1 VDGVEDHLFLSGHA
15 APGTMLGLVGDLSWV
30 TSKLGAE
37 AVQRVGLEEKVQ
49 LSVRNRQQ
57 TGLQF
62 GATAWKVDIQSAGAA
77 SAWWRGDLL
86 AFAFVTLSV
95 LGVLIM
101 GVVLLARDVARE
113 TNLNQM
119 RADLV
124 SGVSHELKT
133 PLSVIRVYAETID
146 DVSDATAQERR
157 HFAQAIVQ
165 ETDRLRRLI
174 DDVVDFSRIQQGQR
188 QYRFTIGSLSD
199 VVGRTVEQFRRYAE
213 LHGFTVTTTIASD
226 LPPVAF
232 DAVSV
237 EQAVMNLLDNAAKY
251 SGDSTVIVV
260 RVFESAGRVTIEVED
275 KGVGIPA
282 DEQPRIFE
290 RFTRGAHPDR
300 GGYGL
305 GLYLVRHIARA
316 HGGEVEV
323 TSTTGEGSC
332 FRLQLPVADPDVKGH
347 EHAQGLAG

>member
-1 VDGVEDHLFLSGHA
+1 V
-15 APGTMLGLVGDLSWV
+15 GLVADLSWV
-30 TSKLGAE
+30 SRKLGEEVAE
-37 AVQRVGLEEKVQ
+37 GIAPGETVQ
-49 LSVRNRQQ
+49 LRVRNRQH
-57 TGLQF
+57 TGFQA
-62 GATAWKVDIQSAGAA
+62 GTTAWTVDIQNAGDATR
-77 SAWWRGDLL
+77 WWRADLL
-86 AFAFVTLSV
+86 AFSFVTLIV

-146 DVSDATAQERR
+146 DVSDATVQERR

-174 DDVVDFSRIQQGQR
+174 DDVVDFSRIQQGER
-188 QYRFTIGSLSD
+188 SYRLAVGSLSD
-199 VVGRTVEQFRRYAE
+199 MVGRTVEQFRRYAE
-213 LHGFTVTTTIASD
+213 LHGFTVSTEIAAV

-232 DAVSV
+232 DALSV

-251 SGDSTVIVV
+251 SGDSTCIAV
-260 RVFESAGRVTIEVED
+260 RVYQSEGSVTIEVQD
-275 KGVGIPA
+275 QGVGIPA
-282 DEQPRIFE
+282 NEQPRIFE
-290 RFTRGAHPDR
+290 RFTRGSHPDR

-305 GLYLVRHIARA
+305 GLYLVRHIVQA
-316 HGGEVEV
+316 HGGQVEL
-323 TSTTGEGSC
+323 SSAPGEGSR
-332 FRLQLPVADPDVKGH
+332 FRLLFPIVDNDVKGH
-347 EHAQGLAG
+347 AHAQGLAG

>member
-1 VDGVEDHLFLSGHA
+1 
-15 APGTMLGLVGDLSWV
+15 M
-30 TSKLGAE
+30 
-37 AVQRVGLEEKVQ
+37 
-49 LSVRNRQQ
+49 
-57 TGLQF
+57 
-62 GATAWKVDIQSAGAA
+62 AA
-77 SAWWRGDLL
+77 SPWLRTDLL
-86 AFAFVTLSV
+86 AFAFMTLIV

-101 GVVLLARDVARE
+101 GIVLLARDVARE

-146 DVSDATAQERR
+146 DVSDATVQERR

-174 DDVVDFSRIQQGQR
+174 DDVVDFSRIQQGER
-188 QYRFTIGSLSD
+188 SYRLTVGSLSD
-199 VVGRTVEQFRRYAE
+199 VVSRTVEQFRRYAE
-213 LHGFTVTTTIASD
+213 LHGFTVSTEIAAV

-232 DAVSV
+232 DALSV

-251 SGDSTVIVV
+251 SGDSTFIAV
-260 RVFESAGRVTIEVED
+260 RVYQSDGSVTIKVQD
-275 KGVGIPA
+275 RGVGIPA

-290 RFTRGAHPDR
+290 RFTRGSHPDR

-305 GLYLVRHIARA
+305 GLYLVRHIVQA
-316 HGGEVEV
+316 HGGQVEL
-323 TSTTGEGSC
+323 SSAPGEGSR
-332 FRLQLPVADPDVKGH
+332 FRLLFPIVDNDVKGH
-347 EHAQGLAG
+347 AHAQGLAG